1 MRFSLSLAAAPS
13 LSPTIGRAL
22 TVPHSLT
29 TWVGEAFCL
38 HSGSGLGVS
47 EPVSLLVSQDF
58 FSELRLPH
66 SVKRGEL
73 FPLNISVFNYLP
85 TELPLT
91 VSLRVHPA
99 EIQAQESEVEVC
111 VPARSNQVL
120 SIETSALA
128 LGDLNIT
135 VETRVNNKI
144 RGCKPVRLGNGF
156 KDTLRRPIRVKPE
169 GVPVEIL
176 QSEFKCL
183 QEEEGE
189 GRFDLQPLTLPH
201 SVVPGSVRAW
211 LTVSGDVMAP
221 ALDNVGHLVRLPTGC
236 GEQNMAG
243 LVPNIYL
250 LQYLRAVDRQMEEVE
265 RKAVE
270 YMMIGYDRQQ
280 KYRHPGGS
288 YSIWGGSDHSK
299 GSTWLTAFV
308 VKAFSDAAEF
318 IDVDSELVA
327 ESVRWLLQYQDSEGC
342 FQKRGYVHDSY
353 IKGGGTD
360 DSLTAFVLTALLQA
374 DHSKLE
380 LEIPEASLVSAH
392 TCMMD
397 RLDRS
402 DLYSSI
408 LASHAASLFR
418 QKFPGDDME
427 ELVSSLTE
435 QANTTAG
442 GKFWQL
448 QKQEEECSHCWWSYR
463 PSSEAVEMTAYMVM
477 THVLRSELALAL
489 DSVKWLGRQRN
500 SQGGFVSTQDTVV
513 ALQALSLYSQSVAR
527 QEQNLNIEVER
538 RRSARVNEK
547 LFTTELTEVNAL
559 LLRQERINSD
569 LVINVILKLQTRAM
583 T

>member
-1 MRFSLSLAAAPS
+1 MKEHLDEEY
-13 LSPTIGRAL
+13 
-22 TVPHSLT
+22 
-29 TWVGEAFCL
+29 EA
-38 HSGSGLGVS
+38 
-47 EPVSLLVSQDF
+47 
-58 FSELRLPH
+58 
-66 SVKRGEL
+66 K
-73 FPLNISVFNYLP
+73 
-85 TELPLT
+85 
-91 VSLRVHPA
+91 
-99 EIQAQESEVEVC
+99 
-111 VPARSNQVL
+111 
-120 SIETSALA
+120 
-128 LGDLNIT
+128 
-135 VETRVNNKI
+135 
-144 RGCKPVRLGNGF
+144 
-156 KDTLRRPIRVKPE
+156 
-169 GVPVEIL
+169 
-176 QSEFKCL
+176 
-183 QEEEGE
+183 
-189 GRFDLQPLTLPH
+189 
-201 SVVPGSVRAW
+201 
-211 LTVSGDVMAP
+211 
-221 ALDNVGHLVRLPTGC
+221 
-236 GEQNMAG
+236 
-243 LVPNIYL
+243 
-250 LQYLRAVDRQMEEVE
+250 MEEVE

-288 YSIWGGSDHSK
+288 YSIWGGSDNTK

-374 DHSKLE
+374 DQSKLE

-408 LASHAASLFR
+408 LATHAASLFR
-418 QKFPGDDME
+418 QKFPGGDME

-448 QKQEEECSHCWWSYR
+448 QKAEVEHPHCWWSYR

-477 THVLRSELALAL
+477 THVLREELALAV

-513 ALQALSLYSQSVAR
+513 ALQALSLYSQAVTR
-527 QEQNLNIEVER
+527 LEQNLNI
-538 RRSARVNEK
+538 
-547 LFTTELTEVNAL
+547 TG
-559 LLRQERINSD
+559 RI
-569 LVINVILKLQTRAM
+569 K
-583 T
+583 

>member
-1 MRFSLSLAAAPS
+1 MFR
-13 LSPTIGRAL
+13 
-22 TVPHSLT
+22 
-29 TWVGEAFCL
+29 
-38 HSGSGLGVS
+38 
-47 EPVSLLVSQDF
+47 
-58 FSELRLPH
+58 
-66 SVKRGEL
+66 
-73 FPLNISVFNYLP
+73 
-85 TELPLT
+85 
-91 VSLRVHPA
+91 
-99 EIQAQESEVEVC
+99 
-111 VPARSNQVL
+111 
-120 SIETSALA
+120 
-128 LGDLNIT
+128 
-135 VETRVNNKI
+135 
-144 RGCKPVRLGNGF
+144 
-156 KDTLRRPIRVKPE
+156 
-169 GVPVEIL
+169 
-176 QSEFKCL
+176 KCL
-183 QEEEGE
+183 K
-189 GRFDLQPLTLPH
+189 R
-201 SVVPGSVRAW
+201 SV
-211 LTVSGDVMAP
+211 
-221 ALDNVGHLVRLPTGC
+221 
-236 GEQNMAG
+236 
-243 LVPNIYL
+243 
-250 LQYLRAVDRQMEEVE
+250 
-265 RKAVE
+265 
-270 YMMIGYDRQQ
+270 
-280 KYRHPGGS
+280 
-288 YSIWGGSDHSK
+288 WGGSDHSK

-308 VKAFSDAAEF
+308 VKAFGDAAEF

-408 LASHAASLFR
+408 LTTHAASLFR
-418 QKFPGDDME
+418 QKFPWDDME

-448 QKQEEECSHCWWSYR
+448 QKQEVEECSHCWWSYR

-477 THVLRSELALAL
+477 THVLRSELALAV

-547 LFTTELTEVNAL
+547 LFTTELTEENAL

-569 LVINVILKLQTRAM
+569 LPVSLEVTGRGSGCALVQTVLSYNSASYQNRLTGIILTKSEK
-583 T
+583 

>member
-1 MRFSLSLAAAPS
+1 M
-13 LSPTIGRAL
+13 

-47 EPVSLLVSQDF
+47 EPASLLVSQDF
-58 FSELRLPH
+58 FSQLSLPH

-73 FPLNISVFNYLP
+73 FPLNISVFNSLP

-91 VSLRVHPA
+91 VSLTVNTA
-99 EIQAQESEVEVC
+99 ELRAERSQQEVC
-111 VPARSNQVL
+111 LPPRSNQVVSL
-120 SIETSALA
+120 QTSALA
-128 LGDLNIT
+128 LGDLDIT
-135 VETRVNNKI
+135 VETAVTSGVEN
-144 RGCKPVRLGNGF
+144 CTAVRQGDGF
-156 KDTLRRPIRVKPE
+156 KDTLRRPIKVRPE

-183 QEEEGE
+183 QEEEEGE
-189 GRFDLQPLTLPH
+189 ERFDLQPLTLPH

-250 LQYLRAVDRQMEEVE
+250 LQYLRAVDRRMEEVE

-270 YMMIGYDRQQ
+270 YMRLGYDRQQ

-374 DHSKLE
+374 DQSKLE
-380 LEIPEASLVSAH
+380 LEIPEAQLV
-392 TCMMD
+392 
-397 RLDRS
+397 
-402 DLYSSI
+402 
-408 LASHAASLFR
+408 
-418 QKFPGDDME
+418 
-427 ELVSSLTE
+427 
-435 QANTTAG
+435 
-442 GKFWQL
+442 
-448 QKQEEECSHCWWSYR
+448 
-463 PSSEAVEMTAYMVM
+463 
-477 THVLRSELALAL
+477 
-489 DSVKWLGRQRN
+489 
-500 SQGGFVSTQDTVV
+500 
-513 ALQALSLYSQSVAR
+513 
-527 QEQNLNIEVER
+527 
-538 RRSARVNEK
+538 
-547 LFTTELTEVNAL
+547 
-559 LLRQERINSD
+559 
-569 LVINVILKLQTRAM
+569 
-583 T
+583 